1 MCGVALIA
9 VIVDGIIIFHAQM
22 FVVGYFGQDLAHFGT
37 GEPTY
42 VFFFCFEFWGVRC
55 RGARFRSCRALKPRI
70 FSLLAHGDGRALALT
85 LLRAPKS

>member
-1 MCGVALIA
+1 MCDVALIA

-42 VFFFCFEFWGVRC
+42 VFFFCFEPWGVRC
-55 RGARFRSCRALKPRI
+55 
-70 FSLLAHGDGRALALT
+70 
-85 LLRAPKS
+85 